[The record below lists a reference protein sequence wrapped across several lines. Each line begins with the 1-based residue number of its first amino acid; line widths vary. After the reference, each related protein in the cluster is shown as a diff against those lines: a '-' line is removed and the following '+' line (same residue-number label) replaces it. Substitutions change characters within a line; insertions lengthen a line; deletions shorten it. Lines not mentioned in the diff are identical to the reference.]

1 MERKGMKKH
10 CLCKK
15 IFVMASLVML
25 FSGMPLT
32 AASSYGSTQAL
43 VEGLEAYKSGDW
55 TGAVFLLRR
64 AVSSSEYATADNYYM
79 LIMSEM
85 YAGDYVAAEKDCRY
99 FLNSFSEPSLRAF
112 VTYQRGRTLHY
123 LGKNDEAVNVLSDF
137 CHQNPDNEMYA
148 SALYW
153 LAECFYDDYNY
164 DTARTLYERVV
175 TEFSEDAK
183 ASESEYKL
191 EMISQRE
198 REQKL
203 LYLLKMTGEEYLS
216 ARETYEKQLKQYESE
231 DLQSLRRQLKVAN
244 DRIAELEAAAS
255 ETIQAAKYTDAVQ
268 VKDPEVLSLKNK
280 ALQLQM
286 LLDKKTGTEK

>member
-1 MERKGMKKH
+1 MERNGMNKL
-10 CLCKK
+10 CLRTKF
-15 IFVMASLVML
+15 IFVLAL
-25 FSGMPLT
+25 FFVFTGMPLT
-32 AASSYGSTQAL
+32 AASSMGSTQAL

-64 AVSSSEYATADNYYM
+64 AVSSSENATPGNFYM

-85 YAGDYVAAEKDCRY
+85 YSNDYVAAEKDCKY
-99 FLNSFSEPSLRAF
+99 FLSSFNEPSLKPF
-112 VTYQRGRTLHY
+112 VTYQRGRALHY

-164 DTARTLYERVV
+164 DTAKTLYERVV
-175 TEFSEDAK
+175 LEFPGDAK
-183 ASESEYKL
+183 AAESESRL

-203 LYLLKMTGEEYLS
+203 LYLLKMTGEEYLN
-216 ARETYEKQLKQYESE
+216 ARETYEKQLKQYETE
-231 DLQSLRRQLKVAN
+231 DLQSLRRQLKIAN
-244 DRIAELEAAAS
+244 DRIAELEAAAT
-255 ETIQAAKYTDAVQ
+255 ETIQAAKFTEKVYVQ
-268 VKDPEVLSLKNK
+268 DPELIALKNK
-280 ALQLQM
+280 ALQLQN
-286 LLDKKTGTEK
+286 LLDKKTDAVK

>member
-1 MERKGMKKH
+1 MERKGMKKR
-10 CLCKK
+10 CFCKK
-15 IFVMASLVML
+15 IIILASVFML
-25 FSGMPLT
+25 FSIMPLT
-32 AASSYGSTQAL
+32 AASSYGSSQAL

-64 AVSSSEYATADNYYM
+64 AVSSSENATADNYYM

-99 FLNSFSEPSLRAF
+99 FLANFNEPSLKAF

-123 LGKNDEAVNVLSDF
+123 LGKNDEAVNILSDF

-183 ASESEYKL
+183 ASEAEYKL

-216 ARETYEKQLKQYESE
+216 ARENYEKQLKQYESE
-231 DLQSLRRQLKVAN
+231 DLQSLRRQLQVAN

-255 ETIQAAKYTDAVQ
+255 ETVQAAKYTEKIP

-286 LLDKKTGTEK
+286 LLDKQTGTGK